1 MNLENP
7 FNQGYYTSEQLRKM
21 QFKYVGENVQIAKNS
36 TIIGL
41 ENISLGDNIRIDGNV
56 TLACASGYLKIGSY
70 VHIGGGCHI
79 TCTGGV
85 ELSDFSGLSQGV
97 RIYSGTDD
105 YSGNSLTNPTVPKKY
120 LNGTIEPVFIGRH
133 VIIGSGSVVLPGVKI
148 GNGSSVGALSLVTKS
163 LEEWGV
169 YSGAPVKRIKARK
182 KNLLEKEK
190 LLLDERTSPL
200 PKL

>member
-1 MNLENP
+1 M
-7 FNQGYYTSEQLRKM
+7 
-21 QFKYVGENVQIAKNS
+21 
-36 TIIGL
+36 
-41 ENISLGDNIRIDGNV
+41 
-56 TLACASGYLKIGSY
+56 
-70 VHIGGGCHI
+70 
-79 TCTGGV
+79 
-85 ELSDFSGLSQGV
+85 
-97 RIYSGTDD
+97 
-105 YSGNSLTNPTVPKKY
+105 PKKY

>member
-1 MNLENP
+1 MNLESP
-7 FNQGYYTSEQLRKM
+7 FNRGYYTSEQLRKM

-56 TLACASGYLKIGSY
+56 TLACACGYLKIGSY